1 MSDTLLH
8 VFSIFP
14 IQDNIAQYLGEED
27 LKNLSSL
34 GGIFAN
40 FYFDFNRELNLDQ
53 YDDEICSK
61 FRKIENLH
69 LRDNIQKQ
77 VVPKKVLSVLV
88 SLEVPSID
96 NKIINLKECK
106 KLKTLRCK
114 DLGNLDNNDFPLTL
128 KKLAL
133 YSCNN
138 ISKLNLKHLINL
150 KEIDY
155 SGISNISVAI
165 NNFPVSLEKI
175 SLTAYQISGV
185 NIKHLINLKEI
196 HCSGSNITSADINN
210 FPVSLERISLR
221 RCLALSDFN
230 IKHLVNLKEIDCS
243 YSPVTNGAV
252 NNFPVSLG
260 LSSRESK
267 VRKF

>member
-88 SLEVPSID
+88 SLEVLSID

-114 DLGNLDNNDFPLTL
+114 DLGNLDNSEFPLTL
-128 KKLAL
+128 KKLYIHL
-133 YSCNN
+133 CRN
-138 ISKLNLKHLINL
+138 IP
-150 KEIDY
+150 
-155 SGISNISVAI
+155 NI
-165 NNFPVSLEKI
+165 
-175 SLTAYQISGV
+175 
-185 NIKHLINLKEI
+185 NIKHLANLIEI
-196 HCSGSNITSADINN
+196 DVEYCNIT
-210 FPVSLERISLR
+210 VE
-221 RCLALSDFN
+221 
-230 IKHLVNLKEIDCS
+230 
-243 YSPVTNGAV
+243 AV
-252 NNFPVSLG
+252 NNFPEIKSVNGHARYLPSFTPKGLAARGSSLMSEFG
-260 LSSRESK
+260 RKPFLIRK
-267 VRKF
+267 VRGPLLFLSTWFLIPSFIHLIFKK